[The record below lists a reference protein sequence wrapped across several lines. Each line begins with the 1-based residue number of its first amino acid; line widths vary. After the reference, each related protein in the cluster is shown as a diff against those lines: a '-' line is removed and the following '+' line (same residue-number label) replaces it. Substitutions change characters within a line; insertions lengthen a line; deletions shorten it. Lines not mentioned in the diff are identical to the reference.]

1 MNLKTQKHNVNNSQ
15 KDYAG
20 GASEPQRRCTS
31 YISLSDCFYHWF
43 FAFWGSIEMLCSG
56 SSRRDGI
63 LAIHSCP
70 RFYVESTILKHSVL
84 LTELFLT
91 VVRAKKNYYWYCIP
105 LGRLWLGATTK
116 RPPSQRDANKLEGK
130 WNVRTSK
137 KPSKQTCVPY
147 VTQAPSPEKVA
158 QLGSHR
164 STGLTN
170 LGFSGEN
177 KGRYFL
183 PYSSDSLP
191 YSQSSSKIYSPILQ
205 LPCKGVLIHSPILLG
220 RSP

>member
-1 MNLKTQKHNVNNSQ
+1 MLTTVRKTML
-15 KDYAG
+15 AG
-20 GASEPQRRCTS
+20 PR
-31 YISLSDCFYHWF
+31 SLSDGALPTYPCLTVFTTDF
-43 FAFWGSIEMLCSG
+43 SRFEVQLRCSVRDPAEETAFWRFTLAPGFTWSQLSSSIPYC
-56 SSRRDGI
+56 
-63 LAIHSCP
+63 CQ
-70 RFYVESTILKHSVL
+70 
-84 LTELFLT
+84 LFLT
-91 VVRAKKNYYWYCIP
+91 VVRSKKNYYWYCIP

-147 VTQAPSPEKVA
+147 VTQAPSPQKVA

-191 YSQSSSKIYSPILQ
+191 YSQSSSNIYSPRLQ